1 MSLSGFHT
9 EQHPQLTQSPAFWA
23 SGGTVKCKAVLPFDL
38 EEMGGIPVHFINI
51 YWPHRSRRNK
61 ILSSIADFPGNHAIV
76 WLYGI
81 DFSERF
87 FCAYSTSVLFPITFL
102 VWFPLT
108 FSVLV
113 FLFGVLSHSYLSCL
127 SLCISP
133 DLTAHVPVLNAK
145 CVCIAQPGLFQ
156 ILVLIPLPYQFQ
168 FQALHGLLPWCSKVL
183 EKSLTAWR
191 GWPPSQMF

>member
-1 MSLSGFHT
+1 
-9 EQHPQLTQSPAFWA
+9 
-23 SGGTVKCKAVLPFDL
+23 
-38 EEMGGIPVHFINI
+38 MGSIPIYFVNI
-51 YWPHRSRRNK
+51 YWPHRSRRKK
-61 ILSSIADFPGNHAIV
+61 ILSSIADFPGNHAVV

-87 FCAYSTSVLFPITFL
+87 FCAYSTSAVLFPNTFL

-108 FSVLV
+108 LVLV
-113 FLFGVLSHSYLSCL
+113 FLFGVLSHSYPSCP

-145 CVCIAQPGLFQ
+145 HVHVCIAQSGLFQ
-156 ILVLIPLPYQFQ
+156 LLVLIPLRYQFQ
-168 FQALHGLLPWCSKVL
+168 FQALHGLLPWCAKVL